1 MNLKFLTVKQNFPRI
16 IILKFPRLEKV
27 LEWYNS
33 KGYKPIKQIR
43 LDNSEGTNIVIKG
56 LWKKF

>member
-16 IILKFPRLEKV
+16 IILKFPRLEKA

-56 LWKKF
+56 L